1 MLTQSQ
7 YRECIEAHMN
17 GATMLASMGHFEE
30 ATKMIGGLF
39 PMTWEITRPH
49 INFIEKDISGYL
61 PDEYR
66 ADINALYMI
75 LVVDDEEMEILMV
88 WGRAIDNDGNDILH
102 SDDNQCKFPLITAIL
117 DERTL
122 IDYGQ
127 YGQRHVTTLKE
138 AVGQADEPL
147 VATTHVQINAE
158 HIDREVEKFSDELD
172 SLLEG
177 WGGGDDSG

>member
-7 YRECIEAHMN
+7 YKECLEAHMHGMMKFAQMHEFEAASN
-17 GATMLASMGHFEE
+17 ML
-30 ATKMIGGLF
+30 GGLL

-49 INFIEKDISGYL
+49 INFIEKDVSGYL

-75 LVVDDEEMEILMV
+75 LVVDDEEMEILMG
-88 WGRAIDNDGNDILH
+88 WGRAIDNDGNDILQ
-102 SDDNQCKFPLITAIL
+102 SEDNNSKYPLITAIL

-127 YGQRHVTTLKE
+127 YGQKHVTTLKE
-138 AVGQADEPL
+138 ALGMADEPS
-147 VATTHVQINAE
+147 VTTTHIQVNAE
-158 HIDREVEKFSDELD
+158 HIDEEVEKFSDELD
-172 SLLEG
+172 SLFES